1 MTEELLN
8 LFNCMSLVDQKAAG
22 GVAEVMKAN
31 VRKIVHERFV
41 RVAVKRVN
49 QILTDMDKHGN
60 CASKISY
67 DYTDTEVAQILSALE
82 AGLEELETKFTDSK
96 RILFHL

>member
-1 MTEELLN
+1 MDE
-8 LFNCMSLVDQKAAG
+8 K
-22 GVAEVMKAN
+22 K
-31 VRKIVHERFV
+31 HERFV

-49 QILTDMDKHGN
+49 QILTDLDKLGN
-60 CASKISY
+60 CASKVNY

-96 RILFHL
+96 SFLFHL